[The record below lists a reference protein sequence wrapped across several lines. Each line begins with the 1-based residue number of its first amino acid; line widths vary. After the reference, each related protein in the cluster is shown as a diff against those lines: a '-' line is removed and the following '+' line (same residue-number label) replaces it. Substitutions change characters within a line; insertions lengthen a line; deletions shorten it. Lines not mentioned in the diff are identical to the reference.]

1 MIPADELK
9 KLGFNDGDEVEFSK
23 NEANEVA
30 LKFKE
35 DSRKQKIT
43 EKTRDIIERRRSA
56 LVELGKGHEW
66 KICRT
71 DDFKSG
77 IMKNIYCCF
86 Y

>member
-30 LKFKE
+30 LKSKE

-56 LVELGKGHEW
+56 LVELGKGHE
-66 KICRT
+66 
-71 DDFKSG
+71 
-77 IMKNIYCCF
+77 
-86 Y
+86 